1 MDATLVVIVV
11 ALVGGAVG
19 ARWAFT
25 RPANRKLVK
34 RRRQPVGGADGLV
47 RVTGRARPV
56 GALLQAPI
64 SGRQC
69 LAYEIVVRGA
79 MLQLVLERREVAAF
93 AVEDQ
98 SGEMPVD
105 TSSPCELSLEHDL
118 VASTNFDKRRNHY
131 LPESPGPLP
140 HPRLIEVLRQAGI
153 EPYEGGRLLTF
164 SYGEGILGPDE
175 LVSVGGIA
183 EDVVDPTGERPD
195 LRAPPQRRMLH
206 GTDDCPLLI
215 SDAKHVTR
223 RP

>member
-1 MDATLVVIVV
+1 MGATLVVIV
-11 ALVGGAVG
+11 AAIVGGAVG

-25 RPANRKLVK
+25 RPADRKLAK
-34 RRRQPVGGADGLV
+34 RPRTPVSDASGLV

-56 GALLQAPI
+56 GPLLQAPI

-69 LAYEIVVRGA
+69 LAYEIIVRGA
-79 MLQLVLERREVAAF
+79 MWEVVVERREVARF
-93 AVEDQ
+93 VVEDQ
-98 SGEMPVD
+98 PGEIPVD
-105 TSSPCELSLEHDL
+105 TDSPFELSLEHDI
-118 VASTNFDKRRNHY
+118 VAMTNYPLREYGDMARPN
-131 LPESPGPLP
+131 PLP

-153 EPYEGGRLLTF
+153 EPYESGSLMTF
-164 SYGEGILGPDE
+164 SYGEGILSPGE
-175 LVSVGGIA
+175 VVSIGGFA

-206 GTDDCPLLI
+206 GTDDSPLLI

>member
-19 ARWAFT
+19 VRWAFT
-25 RPANRKLVK
+25 RPADRKLVK
-34 RRRQPVGGADGLV
+34 RRRQAVSGADGLV

-64 SGRQC
+64 SGREC

-79 MLQLVLERREVAAF
+79 MLQLVVERREIAPFV
-93 AVEDQ
+93 VEDQ

-105 TSSPCELSLEHDL
+105 IATPFELSLKHDL
-118 VASTNFDKRRNHY
+118 VATTNSDNPRFRD
-131 LPESPGPLP
+131 LTALSVPLP
-140 HPRLIEVLRQAGI
+140 HPRLIEVLRNAGI

-164 SYGEGILGPDE
+164 SYGEGILGPGE
-175 LVSVGGIA
+175 VVSVGGIA

-206 GTDDCPLLI
+206 GTNDCPLLI

-223 RP
+223 LP